1 MYIMLYLR
9 VWVLLLLM
17 LLPGVLVTVPAAAL
31 LVRLLL
37 SPLEPVRI
45 FSVA

>member
-1 MYIMLYLR
+1 MLYLR
-9 VWVLLLLM
+9 
-17 LLPGVLVTVPAAAL
+17 PRGSGGVADAVGVAMCIGDCAAL
-31 LVRLLL
+31 SVRLLL